1 MSQEQSSEE
10 TAGNRQAT
18 DAVGDEATPTADMV
32 FGILSGATNRYI
44 LQYLIDCD
52 RQVSVNE
59 LVEYVVTATG
69 NDPGETVGEFR
80 GSVRQSVEDSIAE
93 LESHGFLRYDRQ
105 SQAVQSTGRTYVAQP
120 YLSLAR
126 KRLGRSK

>member
-80 GSVRQSVEDSIAE
+80 GSVCRSAEDSTAG
-93 LESHGFLRYDRQ
+93 LESHGPLRYDRQ
-105 SQAVQSTGRTYVAQP
+105 TQAVQSAVHT
-120 YLSLAR
+120 
-126 KRLGRSK
+126 